1 MLFCPVRD
9 WSSVGAEEKKKYY
22 TTLFIYS
29 LYPANRGQVKVLVP
43 GAGLGRLAFDI
54 AMEGFK
60 CQGSEFILYMMFAS
74 NLILYKC
81 QAVDCNKIQP
91 YIHQFVTN
99 LSSRDQLRQT
109 SFPDLDP
116 NTLPR
121 DAKKVS
127 G

>member
-22 TTLFIYS
+22 TILFIYS

-60 CQGSEFILYMMFAS
+60 CQGSGFILYMMFAS
-74 NLILYKC
+74 NLIL
-81 QAVDCNKIQP
+81 
-91 YIHQFVTN
+91 
-99 LSSRDQLRQT
+99 
-109 SFPDLDP
+109 
-116 NTLPR
+116 
-121 DAKKVS
+121 
-127 G
+127 